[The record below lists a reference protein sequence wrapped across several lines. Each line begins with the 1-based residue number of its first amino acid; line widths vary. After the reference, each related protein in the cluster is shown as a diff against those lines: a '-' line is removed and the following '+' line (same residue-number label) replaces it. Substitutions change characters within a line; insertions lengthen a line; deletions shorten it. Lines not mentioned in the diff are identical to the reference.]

1 RHRDPQIQEVLDIWA
16 ARFLH
21 GHIELGDL
29 TATIERINQW
39 SDWGPEWMKTART
52 HEEMGAQA
60 WDEGRRLSAVGF
72 FLSAAR
78 CYHLSYFLSVDDEE
92 AHAHGLA
99 KMLECHDRVLPF
111 MEPAVEKISI
121 PFPEADLS
129 GLLSIPSGDGPR
141 FSALRG
147 EGRAPLPFQGLPP
160 TLAPLAGGRISREG
174 GGPFPV
180 VIFLPGLDST
190 KEQRHGGRGSL
201 LRRGMAVLSLDG
213 PGQGE
218 ISPKLPIRHDY
229 EVAVSAAIDALAGRE
244 SLDTTRVGLIGA
256 SLGGYYACR
265 AAAFEPRVIAAVA
278 NCGPYRWI
286 DCWDELPQVTRGAF
300 RKYSWSSS
308 DEEAR
313 EKAKA
318 LDLTGVAEKI
328 TQPLVVVHGMLD
340 PLIGVDHAQ
349 RIADEAPNATLITV
363 DAATHGVSNLSYKFA
378 PWVDDWMAERL
389 GGKVT

>member
-1 RHRDPQIQEVLDIWA
+1 MRVDPALTRTLHHRDPQVQEVLDIWA

-29 TATIERINQW
+29 TATVERIKDW
-39 SDWGPEWMKTART
+39 SDWGPEWMETARV
-52 HEEMGAQA
+52 HEAMGERA
-60 WDEGRRLSAVGF
+60 WEEGRRLSAVGH

-78 CYHLSYFLSVDDEE
+78 LYHLSYFLSVDDEA

-99 KMLECHDRVLPF
+99 KMLECHDRVLPY
-111 MEPAVEKISI
+111 MEPATEKISI
-121 PFPEADLS
+121 PFPEADLA
-129 GLLSIPSGDGPR
+129 GLLSIPPGDGPH
-141 FSALRG
+141 
-147 EGRAPLPFQGLPP
+147 
-160 TLAPLAGGRISREG
+160 
-174 GGPFPV
+174 PV
-180 VIFLPGLDST
+180 VILLPGLDST

-218 ISPKLPIRHDY
+218 ISPLLPIRHDY
-229 EVAVSAAIDALAGRE
+229 EVAASAAIDALASRTN
-244 SLDTTRVGLIGA
+244 LDTTRVGLIGA

-265 AAAFEPRVIAAVA
+265 VAAFEPRVIAAVA

-286 DCWDELPQVTRGAF
+286 DCWDELPAVTRGAF

-308 DEEAR
+308 DKQAR
-313 EKAKA
+313 EKAQA

-349 RIADEAPNATLITV
+349 RIASQARNATLITV
-363 DAATHGVSNLSYKFA
+363 DDATHGVSNLSSRFA
-378 PWVDDWMAERL
+378 PWVDDWMAQRL
-389 GGKVT
+389 GGRIT